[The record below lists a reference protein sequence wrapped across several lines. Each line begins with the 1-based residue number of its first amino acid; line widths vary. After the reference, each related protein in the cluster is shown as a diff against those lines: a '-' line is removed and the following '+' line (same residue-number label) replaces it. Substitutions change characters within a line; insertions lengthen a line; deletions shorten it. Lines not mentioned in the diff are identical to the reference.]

1 MKDMKVVMFV
11 WLVCLF
17 RWSHFWFN
25 GVVLKS
31 ENSRTDVRMRVLCGM
46 VE

>member
-1 MKDMKVVMFV
+1 MKDMKVVMV
-11 WLVCLF
+11 GWLVWLF

-25 GVVLKS
+25 GVGLKP
-31 ENSRTDVRMRVLCGM
+31 ENSRTDVRMRVLCRM